1 MSGKIEILSPK
12 DGARI
17 DKSDPKGFALHV
29 RVHDFSIPAEGHGK
43 IFLDDEMIAV
53 MEESEAY
60 FEVGNLREIEAGVH
74 AITLRLYDLDENMV
88 GIESSSKF
96 ELISHGGEDPLKPA
110 DDPKR
115 GRGDGVRQ
123 QSTREEDP
131 CAMDLSKT
139 TVSGLDRASAGISNE
154 FTIFPRNR
162 RGLLIHPEKCKRPLE
177 LTVVVI
183 PAPLDHRMI
192 RDEEGRYVCS
202 WTSEYAGTVKV
213 EIKYGKDGSRSEH
226 VQGSPFTVEVRQ
238 MYTVF
243 AEGPINPKP
252 SPYNGHYLHSSRERH
267 HHIPEVARGDPLV
280 EGGDK
285 KGIDELCSG
294 RPQNGLMGRCAFVT
308 MISSDSYLSGSK
320 IDFVGMV
327 TKDGISPHTLNS
339 LEKAGMILI
348 TVGRMKKQNIQDM
361 SEERWNDNYT
371 KLRLWQLPFERL
383 VFLDCDM
390 IVLQP
395 LDHLF
400 ALKANFAAV
409 PDAFHP
415 CYLNTGF
422 MFIRPHNDTFH
433 AMATLIDEVSS
444 EESEQTLVNH
454 YYLDRYHVLHYTY
467 NFAKH
472 NVMSPTRFQIYV
484 ERYMD
489 TVKVVHFLGVKPWM
503 CSRDHDCMRHVSWYG
518 GQSNMYLWWS
528 MFEEMCELEN
538 VVCMN

>member
-1 MSGKIEILSPK
+1 
-12 DGARI
+12 
-17 DKSDPKGFALHV
+17 
-29 RVHDFSIPAEGHGK
+29 
-43 IFLDDEMIAV
+43 
-53 MEESEAY
+53 
-60 FEVGNLREIEAGVH
+60 
-74 AITLRLYDLDENMV
+74 MV
-88 GIESSSKF
+88 
-96 ELISHGGEDPLKPA
+96 
-110 DDPKR
+110 
-115 GRGDGVRQ
+115 
-123 QSTREEDP
+123 
-131 CAMDLSKT
+131 
-139 TVSGLDRASAGISNE
+139 
-154 FTIFPRNR
+154 
-162 RGLLIHPEKCKRPLE
+162 
-177 LTVVVI
+177 
-183 PAPLDHRMI
+183 
-192 RDEEGRYVCS
+192 RDEDGKYICT

-213 EIKYGKDGSRSEH
+213 AVGDSLSFAPSAADEGFRSKSSTGKMGGNPNTSRGAPSLSKCARCTQCKSCQHSNLPSSIEF
-226 VQGSPFTVEVRQ
+226 QIR
-238 MYTVF
+238 F
-243 AEGPINPKP
+243 AEGPMNPEP
-252 SPYNGHYLHSSRERH
+252 SPYNGHYLHSSREPH

-280 EGGDK
+280 RSQTAPVTLSLPSQTRKQVEGGDK
-285 KGIDELCSG
+285 QGIQELCSG
-294 RPQNGLMGRCAFVT
+294 RPRNGLIGRCAFVT
-308 MISSDSYLSGSK
+308 MISSDSYLSGALTLLYSIRRTGSK

-327 TKDGISPHTLNS
+327 TEDGISSHTLKS

-371 KLRLWQLPFERL
+371 KLRLWQLPFERI

-422 MFIRPHNDTFH
+422 MFIKPHNDTFH
-433 AMATLIDEVSS
+433 AMASLIDDVSS

-484 ERYMD
+484 EVNASLNSSRSHSFSSQRYMD
-489 TVKVVHFLGVKPWM
+489 TVKVIHFLGVKPWM
-503 CSRDHDCMRHVSWYG
+503 CSRDHDCMRHVAWYG
-518 GQSNMYLWWS
+518 GQSNMYLYDLWWA

-538 VVCMN
+538 IVCTN